1 MEPLMKRLLTLAAV
15 SAALMTSACITVNDN
30 SPDGGSWRSTTGQ
43 SLDAS
48 REDCHRTTD
57 SRAAFDACMAEKGW
71 SRS

>member
-1 MEPLMKRLLTLAAV
+1 MPRLPLIVSLT
-15 SAALMTSACITVNDN
+15 AALMTSACITVNDN